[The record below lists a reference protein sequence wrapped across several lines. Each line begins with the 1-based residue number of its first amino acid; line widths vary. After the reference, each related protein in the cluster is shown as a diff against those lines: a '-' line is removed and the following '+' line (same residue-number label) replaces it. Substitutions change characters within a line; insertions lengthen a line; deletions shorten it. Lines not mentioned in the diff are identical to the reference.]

1 MDLRDTLQSTLG
13 AAYTLER
20 ELSGGGMSR
29 VFVAE
34 DATLSRK
41 VVVKVLAPE
50 LGNGVNFDRF
60 RREISVAARLQHPH
74 IVPLLTT
81 GEVDGLP
88 YFTMPFV
95 EGESLRSRLVRGE
108 LPVAESVAILRDV
121 AKALDYAHSKGIV
134 HRDIKPDNVLLTG
147 DSAAVT
153 DFGVAKAVA
162 ESTHG
167 GTTLTATGVALG
179 TPAYM
184 APEQASADPNV
195 DHRADIY
202 AFGAMAYEMLTG
214 RAPFAGRSAQQM
226 LAAHVTEAPVAL
238 QQTRAAVP
246 PTLSALVMRCLE
258 KRAADR
264 PQTARELLQALD
276 AVSVSGATTAPTPA
290 RRTSIRTRWMV
301 GGVVALALVVG
312 AWFTVRGTRAPR
324 LSTRRVLV
332 TPFANLTGDTAFSLV
347 GRMAADWIIR
357 GVSQLDSTD
366 AVASSDVFAAIPSG
380 ASSFD
385 APQLARRFG
394 AGTMIT
400 GSVYKTGDSLRF
412 QGQVVDVRTSKTL
425 QSVEDVV
432 GPASDPLV
440 GIRAVRE
447 RLMGGL
453 AVSDLPMHVTIGNAP
468 RYDAYEEYLRG
479 TELFVHQD
487 YRAAMPFFRHAI
499 VLDPAFATAYLT
511 LATAH
516 SNVGEWAVADSIARI
531 VDRLRSG
538 LSRPDRALLD
548 WQIGNIKGDVEGTMR
563 LSRAMW
569 DRDSS
574 WVALWITAYH
584 GIFVGRPRETIELLT
599 IATPP
604 AGWVAHWTAFA
615 AAYHEVGDYKSEL
628 RVAQQGLV
636 VYPGRAS
643 ILHSEISALAAQG
656 NAPRVRA
663 IVDSVARASTDTGWL
678 GGQLML
684 RGALELRAHG
694 HETDAA
700 ALLDQA
706 RSSLASRSPKETQ
719 APRAL
724 RRITAEIFFAS
735 RQFDSAQARYTRL
748 AAEDTGVMLR
758 ARVASA
764 AAARGD
770 TATARRMSDS
780 LSRVVIP
787 YSFGEIPYWR
797 ATIAASL
804 GDKESAVRL
813 INEALAAGARKLP
826 EIHRLEEFQ
835 SLRGYGPFEAIL
847 KPKG

>member
-13 AAYTLER
+13 AAYTLEH
-20 ELSGGGMSR
+20 ELTGGGMSR

-34 DATLSRK
+34 DATLARK

-60 RREISVAARLQHPH
+60 RREIFVAARLQHPH
-74 IVPLLTT
+74 IVPLLTA

-108 LPVAESVAILRDV
+108 LPIAESVAILRDI
-121 AKALDYAHSKGIV
+121 AKALDYAHGKGVV

-162 ESTHG
+162 ESTQG
-167 GTTLTATGVALG
+167 GATLTATGVALG

-202 AFGAMAYEMLTG
+202 AFGATAYEMLTG

-238 QQTRAAVP
+238 QQTRSAVP
-246 PTLSALVMRCLE
+246 PALSALVMRCLE
-258 KRAADR
+258 KRPADR

-276 AVSVSGATTAPTPA
+276 AVSVSGATTASAAA
-290 RRTSIRTRWMV
+290 RRMPIRARWLV
-301 GGVVALALVVG
+301 GGVALALGSV
-312 AWFTVRGTRAPR
+312 AWFTVRGARAPR
-324 LSTRRVLV
+324 LNPRRVLV
-332 TPFANLTGDTAFSLV
+332 APFANLTGDTAFSLV
-347 GRMAADWIIR
+347 GRMAADWITQGI
-357 GVSQLDSTD
+357 SQLDSTD
-366 AVASSDVFAAIPSG
+366 AVTSSDVFAAIPSG
-380 ASSFD
+380 SSSVD

-394 AGTMIT
+394 AGTMVT

-425 QSVEDVV
+425 RSVEDVV

-453 AVSDLPMHVTIGNAP
+453 AVSDVPMGLIIGNAP
-468 RYDAYEEYLRG
+468 RYDAYEEFLRG
-479 TELFVHQD
+479 MEVFRRQD
-487 YRAAMPFFRHAI
+487 YRGAMPLLRHA
-499 VLDPAFATAYLT
+499 VALDSTFAAAYVT
-511 LATAH
+511 LSTSH
-516 SNVGEWAVADSIARI
+516 SNVGEWSVADSIAQAA
-531 VDRLRSG
+531 DRLRSG
-538 LSRPDRALLD
+538 LSRPDRAMLD
-548 WQIGNIKGDVEGTMR
+548 WQIGNIKGDLEGTMR
-563 LSRAMW
+563 MSRAMW

-574 WVALWITAYH
+574 WVALWLTAYH
-584 GIFVGRPRETIELLT
+584 GIYVGRPRESIALLT

-604 AGWVAHWTAFA
+604 AGWVPHWTAFA
-615 AAYHEVGDYKSEL
+615 TAYHEVGDYRSQL
-628 RVAQQGLV
+628 RVAEQGNAAH
-636 VYPGRAS
+636 PGQLS
-643 ILHSEISALAAQG
+643 ILQSEVAALAAEG
-656 NAPRVRA
+656 DAARVRA
-663 IVDSVARASTDTGWL
+663 IVDSVARTSTDAVWIA
-678 GGQLML
+678 GQLML

-700 ALLDQA
+700 ALLNQA
-706 RSSLASRSPKETQ
+706 RSSLASRPLDGIQT
-719 APRAL
+719 PRDVRGTA
-724 RRITAEIFFAS
+724 AEIFFAS
-735 RQFDSAQARYTRL
+735 GQFDSAQARYTRL
-748 AAEDTGVMLR
+748 AAEDRGVMLR
-758 ARVASA
+758 ARIASA

-770 TATARRMSDS
+770 TATAKRMSDS
-780 LSRVVIP
+780 LSRIVIP

-797 ATIAASL
+797 AAIAASL
-804 GDKESAVRL
+804 GDKETAVRL

-826 EIHRLEEFQ
+826 EMHRVEEFQ

>member
-1 MDLRDTLQSTLG
+1 MELREQLQSTLG

-34 DATLSRK
+34 DASLSRK

-74 IVPLLTT
+74 IVPLLTA

-121 AKALDYAHSKGIV
+121 AKALDYAHTKGIV

-162 ESTHG
+162 ESTQG
-167 GTTLTATGVALG
+167 GATLTATGVALG

-202 AFGAMAYEMLTG
+202 AFGATAYEMLTG

-226 LAAHVTEAPVAL
+226 LAAHVTEAPVSL
-238 QQTRAAVP
+238 QQTRTAVP
-246 PTLSALVMRCLE
+246 PALSALVMRCLE
-258 KRAADR
+258 KRPADR

-276 AVSVSGATTAPTPA
+276 AVSVSGATTAPAAA
-290 RRTSIRTRWMV
+290 RRISIRTGLLV
-301 GGVVALALVVG
+301 SVAALALASV

-324 LSTRRVLV
+324 LNTRRVLV
-332 TPFANLTGDTAFSLV
+332 APFANLTGDTAFSLV

-366 AVASSDVFAAIPSG
+366 AVASSDVFAAIPAG
-380 ASSFD
+380 TSSFD

-400 GSVYKTGDSLRF
+400 GSVYKAGDSLRF
-412 QGQVVDVRTSKTL
+412 QGQVVDVRTSKML
-425 QSVEDVV
+425 RSFEDVV
-432 GPASDPLV
+432 APASDPLV

-447 RLMGGL
+447 RLMGAL
-453 AVSDLPMHVTIGNAP
+453 AVSDQPTGVVIGSAP
-468 RYDAYEEYLRG
+468 RYDAYQEYLRG
-479 TELFVHQD
+479 MDPFLHGD
-487 YRAAMPFFRHAI
+487 YRVGLPFLRRA
-499 VLDPAFATAYLT
+499 VALDSTFAVAYLALATAY
-511 LATAH
+511 
-516 SNVGEWAVADSIARI
+516 SNMGEWAVADSITRI
-531 VDRLRSG
+531 FDRLRPG
-538 LSRPDRALLD
+538 LSRSDRELLD
-548 WQIGNIKGDVEGTMR
+548 WQIGNVKGDVEGTMR
-563 LSRAMW
+563 ISRAMW
-569 DRDSS
+569 KRDSS
-574 WVALWITAYH
+574 WVALWFTAYH
-584 GIFVGRPRETIELLT
+584 GIFVGRPREAIALLT

-615 AAYHEVGDYKSEL
+615 AAYHEVGDHASEL

-643 ILHSEISALAAQG
+643 ILHSEIGALAAQG

-663 IVDSVARASTDTGWL
+663 IVDSVARTSSDTVWL
-678 GGQLML
+678 AGQLML

-706 RSSLASRSPKETQ
+706 RSSLASRSPNGTQ
-719 APRAL
+719 TPRAL
-724 RRITAEIFFAS
+724 RRIAAEIFFAS
-735 RQFDSAQARYTRL
+735 RLYDSAQARYARL
-748 AAEDTGVMLR
+748 AGEDTGVMLR
-758 ARVASA
+758 ARVASS

-770 TATARRMSDS
+770 TATAKRMSDS

-787 YSFGEIPYWR
+787 YSFGDIPYWR

>member
-13 AAYTLER
+13 AAYTLKH
-20 ELSGGGMSR
+20 ELTGGGMSR

-60 RREISVAARLQHPH
+60 RREIFVAARLQHPH
-74 IVPLLTT
+74 IVPLTA

-108 LPVAESVAILRDV
+108 LPVAESVAILRDI
-121 AKALDYAHSKGIV
+121 AKALDYAHAKGVV

-162 ESTHG
+162 ESTQG
-167 GTTLTATGVALG
+167 GATLTATGIALG

-184 APEQASADPNV
+184 APEQASADPHV

-202 AFGAMAYEMLTG
+202 AFGATAYEMLTG

-238 QQTRAAVP
+238 QQMRTAVP
-246 PTLSALVMRCLE
+246 PALSALVMRCLE
-258 KRAADR
+258 KRPADR

-276 AVSVSGATTAPTPA
+276 AVSVSGATTAPAAA
-290 RRTSIRTRWMV
+290 RRTSIGTRLLLS
-301 GGVVALALVVG
+301 VAVLALVVG
-312 AWFTVRGTRAPR
+312 AWFIVRGTRAPR
-324 LSTRRVLV
+324 LNTRRVLV
-332 TPFANLTGDTAFSLV
+332 APFANLTGDTAFSLV
-347 GRMAADWIIR
+347 GRVAADWIIR

-380 ASSFD
+380 NAPFD

-425 QSVEDVV
+425 RSIEDVV

-440 GIRAVRE
+440 GIRALRE
-447 RLMGGL
+447 RLMGGI
-453 AVSDLPMHVTIGNAP
+453 AVSDLPMRVAIGTAP

-479 TELFVHQD
+479 TELFIHQD
-487 YRAAMPFFRHAI
+487 YRAAMPFFRHA
-499 VLDPAFATAYLT
+499 VALDPTFATAYLT

-516 SNVGEWAVADSIARI
+516 SNLGEWAVADSIARI

-538 LSRPDRALLD
+538 LSRSDRALLD

-563 LSRAMW
+563 MSRAMW

-584 GIFVGRPRETIELLT
+584 GIFVGRPRETIELLS

-615 AAYHEVGDYKSEL
+615 AAYHEVGDYKSEM
-628 RVAQQGLV
+628 RVAQQGLAT
-636 VYPGRAS
+636 YPGRPS
-643 ILHSEISALAAQG
+643 ILHSEIGALAAQG
-656 NAPRVRA
+656 DAPRVRA
-663 IVDSVARASTDTGWL
+663 IVDSVARASTDTVWL
-678 GGQLML
+678 AGQLML

-694 HETDAA
+694 READAA

-706 RSSLASRSPKETQ
+706 RSSLASRTSDGTPT
-719 APRAL
+719 PRSL
-724 RRITAEIFFAS
+724 RRIVAEIFFAS

-748 AAEDTGVMLR
+748 ADEDTGVVLR

-770 TATARRMSDS
+770 SATAKRMSDS
-780 LSRVVIP
+780 LSRIVIP

-804 GDKESAVRL
+804 GDKETAVRL
-813 INEALAAGARKLP
+813 INEALAAGTRRMP
-826 EIHRLEEFQ
+826 EMHRLEEFQ